1 MKGWGIIILL
11 LVGVGFVLLQN
22 KPDGLVVDT
31 SVGADSNTREWVFNN
46 SSKLIRSLNVAQGTL
61 ISNTGATAT
70 TSSVALEVI
79 GSTLMDN
86 GTSTN
91 FAVTGLTAGN
101 CVEAG
106 TGGFLVSAS
115 AACGTGGSG
124 SPGAWHALLTNMLAP
139 TNTSAGIYVYAS
151 STFNDTLRVNGN
163 FTLSTITAAASNCL
177 QANTA
182 GLVTG
187 TGSACGAA
195 GSSNWTNNGLFL
207 TPTTSGIGILVNAA
221 SSTIENLRVPGN
233 LFATS
238 SVIDTLV
245 VPTTLNLSGASITNY
260 FGTACAGNSWLQDV
274 GDTGAFTC
282 TALTAPNG
290 AWQAIGT
297 NIISPTN
304 TVAAIVVNAASS
316 TIASLRVPDGFFAT
330 TSVIDT
336 LRSTTLNLTS
346 GSITNYFGTAC
357 TANNWLQDI
366 SDAGAFSCGALNVTG
381 DWTGTLDG
389 FQGSAFALTGVNGA
403 WQTSATNVL
412 SPTNTSAAINVQ
424 STSVTST
431 IAHSLVIDTS
441 TFVANANE
449 GRVGIGTA
457 APTTTFAV
465 LGVSRFNGAATIT
478 GGLTLNSILGS
489 TQCLQVDTNGLIA
502 GSGGACGGAGTSNW
516 TNDGLTLTP
525 TTSGITVLIP
535 GAGGNSTRLG
545 PSSLTPGT
553 DDIAIGSIAS
563 TTTGFTQQIAIGAN
577 ITVAG
582 NDAIG
587 IGTNVLSFGTD
598 TIAIG
603 RGANTNYESQS
614 AGIAIGG
621 GSESRAPG
629 SIAIGGGAAVAGTI
643 NDCCGA
649 VSIGNASDAFGEESI
664 VIGSSSSVAATADQ
678 SILFGQGAV
687 ISGSAIGSVAL
698 GNYTSIAGHSFSI
711 ALGTQAVVTGANQL
725 VVGNVSYP
733 ITNFYIGEGV
743 VSTSPGSLVINA
755 TGGSGTNIA
764 GGALT
769 IAGGKG
775 TGTGAG
781 GSIIFQTASAGST
794 GTALNSLTTRFT
806 IDTATSTFATDIV
819 ADTNVFVVNINENRV
834 GIGTAA
840 PSTTLGV
847 MGTSRFNGAVTVAGA
862 LTINT
867 ITGSTQCM
875 QIDTNGLISGTG
887 SACGAGGADGQNGA
901 WQSTFGGL
909 ALTPTSTTAG
919 IFVNAS
925 STINSTLRV
934 NGSFTQTGTAT
945 STFGGGLDVDSGF
958 SFYKNGSTST
968 IEFK

>member
-1 MKGWGIIILL
+1 M
-11 LVGVGFVLLQN
+11 
-22 KPDGLVVDT
+22 
-31 SVGADSNTREWVFNN
+31 
-46 SSKLIRSLNVAQGTL
+46 
-61 ISNTGATAT
+61 
-70 TSSVALEVI
+70 
-79 GSTLMDN
+79 
-86 GTSTN
+86 
-91 FAVTGLTAGN
+91 
-101 CVEAG
+101 
-106 TGGFLVSAS
+106 
-115 AACGTGGSG
+115 
-124 SPGAWHALLTNMLAP
+124 
-139 TNTSAGIYVYAS
+139 
-151 STFNDTLRVNGN
+151 
-163 FTLSTITAAASNCL
+163 
-177 QANTA
+177 
-182 GLVTG
+182 
-187 TGSACGAA
+187 
-195 GSSNWTNNGLFL
+195 
-207 TPTTSGIGILVNAA
+207 
-221 SSTIENLRVPGN
+221 
-233 LFATS
+233 
-238 SVIDTLV
+238 
-245 VPTTLNLSGASITNY
+245 
-260 FGTACAGNSWLQDV
+260 
-274 GDTGAFTC
+274 
-282 TALTAPNG
+282 
-290 AWQAIGT
+290 
-297 NIISPTN
+297 
-304 TVAAIVVNAASS
+304 
-316 TIASLRVPDGFFAT
+316 
-330 TSVIDT
+330 
-336 LRSTTLNLTS
+336 
-346 GSITNYFGTAC
+346 
-357 TANNWLQDI
+357 
-366 SDAGAFSCGALNVTG
+366 
-381 DWTGTLDG
+381 
-389 FQGSAFALTGVNGA
+389 
-403 WQTSATNVL
+403 
-412 SPTNTSAAINVQ
+412 
-424 STSVTST
+424 
-431 IAHSLVIDTS
+431 
-441 TFVANANE
+441 
-449 GRVGIGTA
+449 
-457 APTTTFAV
+457 
-465 LGVSRFNGAATIT
+465 
-478 GGLTLNSILGS
+478 
-489 TQCLQVDTNGLIA
+489 
-502 GSGGACGGAGTSNW
+502 
-516 TNDGLTLTP
+516 
-525 TTSGITVLIP
+525 IP